1 MGTTSPFWGILADRY
16 GRRNNLM
23 LASVVVWY
31 FGLLTSFSPSYFWI
45 LLLRGLVGAGM
56 AGMPHGYVNAY
67 MNRVRRKWVI
77 YHMRPALLQIS
88 LRISAVRSGATLAHM
103 NYYNTYIGFNLLM
116 TYQN

>member
-1 MGTTSPFWGILADRY
+1 MGTTSSFWGILADRY

-56 AGMPHGYVNAY
+56 AGMPHGFT
-67 MNRVRRKWVI
+67 
-77 YHMRPALLQIS
+77 LLTEYLPQKYRAKILIFGS
-88 LRISAVRSGATLAHM
+88 VG
-103 NYYNTYIGFNLLM
+103 
-116 TYQN
+116 